1 MSLNNLF
8 TDQGGR
14 RIVLLGTIDNSPA
27 LLIAE
32 RAAFPNDVQ
41 TMELFQTSLVNI
53 MNLGDNDV
61 YRWYLA
67 SLSHAAA
74 DDSSDLK
81 LTLISPCAELHIKKY
96 SPLLLRMVTET
107 PKIYQERVR
116 PYMQSKREEGRLNW
130 VFNILEGRT
139 EQKDV
144 MLRDPGQ
151 GGSPD
156 GGFLLL
162 PDFNWDRKTL
172 TSLRLLAL
180 VERRDL
186 WSLRDLRKS
195 HVEWLK
201 DMREKIL
208 DATIKLYSEID
219 RDMLKLYV
227 HCIPSVYSLD
237 YARLQD

>member
-1 MSLNNLF
+1 
-8 TDQGGR
+8 
-14 RIVLLGTIDNSPA
+14 
-27 LLIAE
+27 
-32 RAAFPNDVQ
+32 
-41 TMELFQTSLVNI
+41 MELFQTSLVNI
-53 MNLGDNDV
+53 TNLGDNDI

-67 SLSHAAA
+67 SLGHAAA
-74 DDSSDLK
+74 YNSPDLK
-81 LTLISPCAELHIKKY
+81 LTLISPCAELHIRKY
-96 SPLLLRMVTET
+96 SPQQLRMVTET

-116 PYMQSKREEGRLNW
+116 PYMQRKREEGRLNW

-139 EQKDV
+139 EQRDV

-151 GGSPD
+151 GESPD

-186 WSLRDLRKS
+186 WSLRDLKKG

-208 DATIKLYSEID
+208 HATKKLYSEID
-219 RDMLKLYV
+219 KDMLKLYV
-227 HCIPSVYSLD
+227 HCIPSVYSLEFTLD
-237 YARLQD
+237 YKADLLT